1 MKKINMSEPVV
12 VEEYFNSLQAFKLRN
27 AAEYLMME
35 EEALK
40 EDLIFNQDMI
50 EKGYIALE
58 AEGEAT
64 PVQSDQSNAEDSAAE
79 NERKK
84 ADKARRKAEKQEKK
98 KKKKEKGIGNRI
110 GRFIQSIIDWISNLF
125 GNYEKNTKESIKKKE
140 KWVKENLDKAKNIDD
155 KFWSDYYI
163 DFEPYYGTKIIK
175 VQDKFK
181 NSIYTELK
189 LEPVN
194 ADGTGPTQIIDKGF
208 KERKDLL
215 AWASPKLFNYNKE
228 EPNFIEATKAYYRGR
243 YEVKEGNVRYRG
255 QEFKN
260 VILNMAE
267 YVKQYGKVAKE
278 ISKELDAMDRICK
291 KIAEKAGSTEGAK
304 KIDMNSA
311 YGVDKF
317 DPLLYSIIEEDY
329 LWNIPRYKK
338 IVENSH
344 IILEETEV
352 IKDDEKS
359 GVKKDENTNE
369 EEKEKE
375 VPEQKTLEK
384 DSITAFTNRL
394 NYVKIILSVM
404 TARMTVA
411 EECYNKSF
419 NCLRKVLTM
428 AHDNK
433 FLKEPITDA
442 DSSESNNKDNKEE
455 NKTEETPETPTK
467 TQEENIETPTGD
479 GAGEKP
485 KK

>member
-1 MKKINMSEPVV
+1 MSEPVV

-58 AEGEAT
+58 AEGEA
-64 PVQSDQSNAEDSAAE
+64 QSENDNDAEAKKHESA
-79 NERKK
+79 

-140 KWVKENLDKAKNIDD
+140 KWVKENLDKIKNVDA
-155 KFWSDYYI
+155 KFWDDYFI
-163 DFEPYYGTKIIK
+163 DFEPYYGTKAGPI
-175 VQDKFK
+175 QEKFK
-181 NSIYTELK
+181 NNIFVELSLK
-189 LEPVN
+189 KVN
-194 ADGTGPTQIIDKGF
+194 ADGTGDTKRIDEGF
-208 KERKDLL
+208 EDDKKMLE
-215 AWASPKLFNYNKE
+215 WASDKLYNFNKE
-228 EPNFIEATKAYYRGR
+228 EPNAIEATKAHYRGR
-243 YEVKEGNVRYRG
+243 EAVKEGNVRYKG
-255 QEFKN
+255 EAFKT
-260 VILNMAE
+260 VMLSMAAF
-267 YVKQYGKVAKE
+267 VKEYGKIAKA
-278 ISKELDAMDRICK
+278 ISKELKNMERVCDDI
-291 KIAEKAGSTEGAK
+291 AK
-304 KIDMNSA
+304 KAEGPKQINTSESFYGIDKYDS
-311 YGVDKF
+311 
-317 DPLLYSIIEEDY
+317 LLYSVIEEDY

-344 IILEETEV
+344 IILEDAAGTP
-352 IKDDEKS
+352 IKNEEGGS
-359 GVKKDENTNE
+359 GGTPQANPDSNNNNE
-369 EEKEKE
+369 EEQRE
-375 VPEQKTLEK
+375 EQKTQGK
-384 DSITAFTNRL
+384 DESKAFTNRMK
-394 NYVKIILSVM
+394 YVKLIISIM

-442 DSSESNNKDNKEE
+442 EKPEK
-455 NKTEETPETPTK
+455 KTEETPENPPK
-467 TQEENIETPTGD
+467 KQEEGTAEPPKGEGTG
-479 GAGEKP
+479 ENKQ
-485 KK
+485 